1 MQMTKKE
8 KWSNRWN
15 AFLNQLGK
23 LGDQKHLSSLRDGF
37 ALIVPLMIAAS
48 VGVICMTFIFGWWS
62 TTSTSILGWISWGI
76 PGQVQESN
84 GVVDFVKG
92 SVAYEISATGTFIF
106 YTIWKGIFSYLS
118 IFTTLTISYSLAR
131 IKGTKDPF
139 IASLIG
145 LGSFMILTY
154 GAPSLFDSNGLLVSI
169 IASLLSIELYTFFEN
184 KEKLQ
189 LKMPAGVP
197 PAVGRSFSK
206 LFPTIFTMLIMIGL
220 QAPFIIITSIAKTGN
235 GVGDWFSL
243 GQAISKG
250 IQAPFL
256 EMASGSAGSY
266 AIGFIFVFFGALL
279 WFLGLHGNNILA
291 GIFSPLFLVGLET
304 NLKYIE
310 SGKTV
315 GSPTVIADG
324 TQDAFIYFG
333 GTGVTLALVV
343 MGLLFAKRKVEREL
357 LKFGGAPAIFN
368 INEPLVFGYPLVLN
382 FTYFIPYVF
391 SNAVLFTT
399 AWLAIEVLKWVP
411 PVIVKIPW
419 TTPVLIGGFLATS
432 SWQGILLAIF
442 NYAIACLI
450 WFPFVLFSNSRA
462 KKNGEELVSIDYK
475 AGFGKI
481 KSTIFRKKQP
491 IVKEE
496 GGE

>member
-1 MQMTKKE
+1 MQTATKE

-23 LGDQKHLSSLRDGF
+23 LGDQRHLSALRDGF

-76 PGQVQESN
+76 PGQVQEID
-84 GVVDFVKG
+84 GVVDFVDG
-92 SVAYEISATGTFIF
+92 SVAKQISATGTFIF

-118 IFTTLTISYSLAR
+118 IFTTLTISYSFAR

-139 IASLIG
+139 ISSLIG
-145 LGSFMILTY
+145 LGSFMVLTY
-154 GAPSLFDSNGLLVSI
+154 GQSSLFDSNGLLVSI
-169 IASLLSIELYTFFEN
+169 IASLVSIELYSYFEN

-206 LFPTIFTMLIMIGL
+206 LFPTVFTMLIMIGL
-220 QAPFIIITSIAKTGN
+220 QAPFIIMTAIAKTGN

-243 GQAISKG
+243 GQAISSG

-256 EMASGSAGSY
+256 DLASGSAGSY

-291 GIFSPLFLVGLET
+291 GIFSPIFLVGLDT
-304 NLKYIE
+304 NLKYVQ
-310 SGKTV
+310 SGV
-315 GSPTVIADG
+315 GSPTIIADG
-324 TQDAFIYFG
+324 SQDAFIYFG
-333 GTGVTLALVV
+333 GTGVTLALVL

-368 INEPLVFGYPLVLN
+368 INEPLVFGFPLVLN

-391 SNAVLFTT
+391 SNAILFTT
-399 AWLAIEVLKWVP
+399 AWLAIEILKWVP

-432 SWQGILLAIF
+432 SWQGIILAAL

-450 WFPFVLFSNSRA
+450 WLPFIWFSNSRA
-462 KKNGEELVSIDYK
+462 KKQGEELVTIDYK
-475 AGFGKI
+475 GGFNKF
-481 KSTIFRKKQP
+481 KQTIFKRKSAEQ
-491 IVKEE
+491 